1 MKQRNKVVI
10 GILLAALSVGVQAE
24 ECIKPSNQEIEA
36 LFDRWNASL
45 QTLNPDAVL
54 ANYDTDAV
62 LLPTMSNQMRIN
74 PAEIRDYFVH
84 FLANKP
90 VGKIDSRNLR
100 IGCDVAVDTGL
111 YTFTLTDA
119 QGKKSDVK
127 ARYTFVYEKEGGK
140 WLIESHHSSAMPEQG
155 KVAVH

>member
-1 MKQRNKVVI
+1 MNQKSKVLV
-10 GILLAALSVGVQAE
+10 GLVLTALSLGVQAAD
-24 ECIKPSNQEIEA
+24 CVKPTNQEIEG

-62 LLPTMSNQMRIN
+62 LLPTMSNQMRVN

-84 FLANKP
+84 FLAKKP
-90 VGKIDSRNLR
+90 VGKIDSRTLKV
-100 IGCDVAVDTGL
+100 GCDVAVDTGL
-111 YTFTLTDA
+111 YTFTVTDDHG
-119 QGKKSDVK
+119 QKSDIK

-140 WLIESHHSSAMPEQG
+140 WLIESHHSSGMPEHG
-155 KVAVH
+155 EVAVH